1 VKYATFVPEAM
12 VVAGAVALV
21 LIGRFRPAQ
30 RRRLRARLP
39 AGAAVVL
46 LVAFGVELYAG
57 ANVGSYFG
65 GGLVQDRL
73 ALFAKAAGL
82 LAAAVAIAVADWPSE
97 ESPALALAMTLLAV
111 FGLMVTASAGD
122 VVGVWAGL
130 ELAGAAGVGML
141 AVRRPDLG
149 LRLLVL
155 GGAASAMTLLGLA
168 YVYATAGTADLL
180 GIRQVL
186 IGAAPTLPLALPVL
200 LLLGALAFR
209 AALTPAQVAAGPML
223 PPASP
228 LSSGLVVGLV
238 AAAALVATVK
248 VAAALSPV
256 SGVYS
261 PYLEVVAALAMVGG
275 GAAALGVRTPRAR
288 IAFLAAGQA
297 GWVLAGV
304 ATHYRGGIGSA
315 VFLLG
320 SFAIAAMAGPAVM
333 GATGLAEA
341 ALAGMG
347 TLRPHRAAA
356 LALALLS
363 LAGAP
368 PLAGFFGEFAVGSAL
383 AQSGHFELLAL
394 GLLGTTFSV
403 IAALGTLRVMFL
415 QNPVDEAR
423 RGGAALPVW
432 TRLSAAAAIA
442 LCVVIAGYGLLANP
456 ILSLA
461 TQGAEGLGLR

>member
-1 VKYATFVPEAM
+1 VKYTTLVPEAM
-12 VVAGAVALV
+12 VVAAGVAL
-21 LIGRFRPAQ
+21 LLSSRFRAAQ
-30 RRRLRARLP
+30 HRRLRTRLP
-39 AGAAVVL
+39 AIAAIVL
-46 LVAFGVELYAG
+46 LVAFGIELYAG

-82 LAAAVAIAVADWPSE
+82 LAAAAAIALADWPSE
-97 ESPALALAMTLLAV
+97 ESPTLALAMTMFAL

-122 VVGVWAGL
+122 VIGVWAGL
-130 ELAGAAGVGML
+130 ELAGAAGVGVL

-149 LRLLVL
+149 LRLLL
-155 GGAASAMTLLGLA
+155 LGAAGSAMTLIGLA

-186 IGAAPTLPLALPVL
+186 VGAAPTLPLALPVL

-209 AALTPAQVAAGPML
+209 AAMSPAQVAAGPIL

-228 LSSGLVVGLV
+228 LSTGLVVGLV
-238 AAAALVATVK
+238 ASSALVAAVK
-248 VAAALSPV
+248 IAAALSPV

-261 PYLEVVAALAMVGG
+261 TYLEVVAAIAMVGG
-275 GAAALGVRTPRAR
+275 GAAALAVRTPRAR

-297 GWVLAGV
+297 GWVLAGL
-304 ATHYRGGIGSA
+304 ATHDRGGIGSG

-320 SFAIAAMAGPAVM
+320 AFVLAATAGPAAL
-333 GATGLAEA
+333 GASGLAEMA
-341 ALAGMG
+341 IAGMG

-356 LALALLS
+356 LTLALLS
-363 LAGAP
+363 LAGVP
-368 PLAGFFGEFAVGSAL
+368 PLAGFFGEFAVGAAL

-394 GLLGTTFSV
+394 GLLGTVLSSV
-403 IAALGTLRVMFL
+403 AALGTLRALYL

-423 RGGAALPVW
+423 RGGAVLPAW
-432 TRLSAAAAIA
+432 TRLSAGAAIG
-442 LCVVIAGYGLLANP
+442 LCIVIAGYGLLASP
-456 ILSLA
+456 ILALA
-461 TQGAEGLGLR
+461 DQSAEGLGLK

>member
-1 VKYATFVPEAM
+1 MKYTTFVPEAM
-12 VVAGAVALV
+12 VVAAALA
-21 LIGRFRPAQ
+21 LLLAGRFRPAQ
-30 RRRLRARLP
+30 QRQLRARLP
-39 AGAAVVL
+39 AAAAIVL

-57 ANVGSYFG
+57 ASVGSYFG

-82 LAAAVAIAVADWPSE
+82 LAGAIAIGVADWPAE
-97 ESPALALAMTLLAV
+97 ESPSLALAMTMFAL

-130 ELAGAAGVGML
+130 EVAGAAGVGIL

-149 LRLLVL
+149 LRLLLL
-155 GGAASAMTLLGLA
+155 GAAASAMTLVGLA
-168 YVYATAGTADLL
+168 YLYATAGTADLL

-186 IGAAPTLPLALPVL
+186 VGAAPTLPLALPVL

-209 AALTPAQVAAGPML
+209 AAMTPAQVAASPLL

-228 LSSGLVVGLV
+228 LSTGLVVGLV
-238 AAAALVATVK
+238 AAAALVGAVK

-261 PYLEVVAALAMVGG
+261 PYLEVVAALSMVGG
-275 GAAALGVRTPRAR
+275 GAAALAVRTPRAR

-297 GWVLAGV
+297 GWVLAGLS
-304 ATHYRGGIGSA
+304 THYRGGIGSA

-320 SFAIAAMAGPAVM
+320 AFVLAATAGPASM
-333 GATGLAEA
+333 GATGFAEA

-347 TLRPHRAAA
+347 RLRPHRAAA
-356 LALALLS
+356 LSLALLS
-363 LAGAP
+363 LAGVP

-383 AQSGHFELLAL
+383 AQSGHFELLAV
-394 GLLGTTFSV
+394 GLLGTTLSTV
-403 IAALGTLRVMFL
+403 AALGTLRAMYL
-415 QNPVDEAR
+415 QNPLDEAR
-423 RGGAALPVW
+423 RGGAVLPVW
-432 TRLSAAAAIA
+432 TRLSAGAAVA
-442 LCVVIAGYGLLANP
+442 LCMFIAAYGLLASP
-456 ILSLA
+456 ILALA
-461 TQGAEGLGLR
+461 DQGAEGLGLK

>member
-1 VKYATFVPEAM
+1 MKYATFVPEAM

-21 LIGRFRPAQ
+21 LIGRFQPAQ
-30 RRRLRARLP
+30 QRRLRGRLP
-39 AGAAVVL
+39 AGAALVL
-46 LVAFGVELYAG
+46 LVAFGLELFAG

-82 LAAAVAIAVADWPSE
+82 LAAATAIAVADWPAE
-97 ESPALALAMTLLAV
+97 DSPSGALAMTMLAV

-141 AVRRPDLG
+141 AMRRPDLG
-149 LRLLVL
+149 LRLLLL
-155 GGAASAMTLLGLA
+155 GAAASAMALLGLA

-186 IGAAPTLPLALPVL
+186 LDAAPTLPLALPVL

-209 AALTPAQVAAGPML
+209 ASITPSVVAAGPAV
-223 PPASP
+223 PTASP
-228 LSSGLVVGLV
+228 LSTGLVVGLV
-238 AAAALVATVK
+238 AAAALLAAVK

-256 SGVYS
+256 SAVYS
-261 PYLEVVAALAMVGG
+261 SYLEVVAALAMVGG
-275 GAAALGVRTPRAR
+275 GAAALAVRAPRAR
-288 IAFLAAGQA
+288 IAFLAAGQT
-297 GWVLAGV
+297 GWVLAGL

-320 SFAIAAMAGPAVM
+320 SLVVAATAGPAVM
-333 GATGLAEA
+333 GAAGVGEA

-394 GLLGTTFSV
+394 GLLGTTLGV
-403 IAALGTLRVMFL
+403 VAALGTLRVIYL
-415 QNPVDEAR
+415 QNPIDEAR
-423 RGGAALPVW
+423 RAGTLPVW
-432 TRLSAAAAIA
+432 TRLSAGAAIA
-442 LCVVIAGYGLLANP
+442 LCVAIAGYGLLANP

-461 TQGAEGLGLR
+461 TQSAEGLGLR

>member
-1 VKYATFVPEAM
+1 M
-12 VVAGAVALV
+12 VVAAGVAL
-21 LIGRFRPAQ
+21 LLAGRFRPAQ
-30 RRRLRARLP
+30 QRRLRSRLP
-39 AGAAVVL
+39 AVAAIVL
-46 LVAFGVELYAG
+46 LVAFGIELYAG

-82 LAAAVAIAVADWPSE
+82 LAAAAAIAVADWPSE
-97 ESPALALAMTLLAV
+97 ESPSLALAMTMFAL

-122 VVGVWAGL
+122 VIGVWAGL

-149 LRLLVL
+149 LRLLLL
-155 GGAASAMTLLGLA
+155 GAAASAMTLVGLA

-186 IGAAPTLPLALPVL
+186 LGAAPTLPLALPVL

-209 AALTPAQVAAGPML
+209 AAMTPAQVAAGPNL

-228 LSSGLVVGLV
+228 LSTGLVVGLV
-238 AAAALVATVK
+238 AAAALVAAVK

-261 PYLEVVAALAMVGG
+261 PYLEVVAAAAMIGG
-275 GAAALGVRTPRAR
+275 GAAALAVRTPRAR

-297 GWVLAGV
+297 GWVLAGLS
-304 ATHYRGGIGSA
+304 THYRGGTGSA

-320 SFAIAAMAGPAVM
+320 AFVLAATAGPAAM
-333 GATGLAEA
+333 GATGSAEA

-356 LALALLS
+356 LSLALLS
-363 LAGAP
+363 LAGVP
-368 PLAGFFGEFAVGSAL
+368 PLAGFFGVFAVGSAL

-394 GLLGTTFSV
+394 GLLGTTLSTV
-403 IAALGTLRVMFL
+403 AALGTLRVMYL
-415 QNPVDEAR
+415 QNPLDEAR
-423 RGGAALPVW
+423 RGGVVLPVW
-432 TRLSAAAAIA
+432 TRLSAGAAVA
-442 LCVVIAGYGLLANP
+442 LCVVIGAYGLFASP
-456 ILSLA
+456 ILALA
-461 TQGAEGLGLR
+461 DQSAEGLGLK

>member
-1 VKYATFVPEAM
+1 MKYATFVPEAM
-12 VVAGAVALV
+12 VVAAALV
-21 LIGRFRPAQ
+21 LLLAARFRPAQ
-30 RRRLRARLP
+30 QRRLRSRLP
-39 AGAAVVL
+39 AAAAIVL
-46 LVAFGVELYAG
+46 LVAFGIELYAG

-82 LAAAVAIAVADWPSE
+82 LAAAIAIGVADWPAE
-97 ESPALALAMTLLAV
+97 DSPSLALAMTLFAL

-130 ELAGAAGVGML
+130 ELAGAAGVGVL

-149 LRLLVL
+149 LRLLLL
-155 GGAASAMTLLGLA
+155 GAAASAMTLVGLA

-186 IGAAPTLPLALPVL
+186 LGAAPTLPLALPVL
-200 LLLGALAFR
+200 LVLGALAFR
-209 AALTPAQVAAGPML
+209 AAMTPAQVAAGPVL

-228 LSSGLVVGLV
+228 LSTALVVGLV
-238 AAAALVATVK
+238 AGAALVAAVK

-275 GAAALGVRTPRAR
+275 GSAALAVRTPRAR

-297 GWVLAGV
+297 GWVLAGL

-320 SFAIAAMAGPAVM
+320 AFVLAATAGPASL
-333 GATGLAEA
+333 GATGFAEA
-341 ALAGMG
+341 AVAGMG

-356 LALALLS
+356 LSLALLS
-363 LAGAP
+363 LAGVP

-383 AQSGHFELLAL
+383 AQSGHFELLAV
-394 GLLGTTFSV
+394 GLLGTTLSTV
-403 IAALGTLRVMFL
+403 AALGTLRAMYL
-415 QNPVDEAR
+415 QNPLDELVEGHAVPIEFVHR
-423 RGGAALPVW
+423 SFGLFVE
-432 TRLSAAAAIA
+432 T
-442 LCVVIAGYGLLANP
+442 VIP
-456 ILSLA
+456 
-461 TQGAEGLGLR
+461 

>member
-1 VKYATFVPEAM
+1 VKYTTLVPEAM
-12 VVAGAVALV
+12 VVATGVV
-21 LIGRFRPAQ
+21 LLLMSRFRPAQ
-30 RRRLRARLP
+30 QRRLRGRLP
-39 AGAAVVL
+39 AIVAMVL
-46 LVAFGVELYAG
+46 LVAGGVELYAC

-73 ALFAKAAGL
+73 ALFAKVAGM

-97 ESPALALAMTLLAV
+97 ESPSLALAMTAFAL

-122 VVGVWAGL
+122 VIGVWAGL

-141 AVRRPDLG
+141 AARRPDLG
-149 LRLLVL
+149 LRLLLL
-155 GGAASAMTLLGLA
+155 GAAASAMTLIGLA

-186 IGAAPTLPLALPVL
+186 LGAAPTLPLALPVL

-209 AALTPAQVAAGPML
+209 AAMTPAQVTAGPAL

-228 LSSGLVVGLV
+228 LSTGLIVGLV
-238 AAAALVATVK
+238 AAAALVAAVK
-248 VAAALSPV
+248 VSAALSPV

-261 PYLEVVAALAMVGG
+261 TYLEVVAAIAMVGG
-275 GAAALGVRTPRAR
+275 GAAALAVRAPRAR

-297 GWVLAGV
+297 GWVLAGLS
-304 ATHYRGGIGSA
+304 THYRGGIGSA

-320 SFAIAAMAGPAVM
+320 AFVFAATAGPAAM

-356 LALALLS
+356 LTLALLS
-363 LAGAP
+363 LAGVP
-368 PLAGFFGEFAVGSAL
+368 PLAGFFGLFAVGTAL
-383 AQSGHFELLAL
+383 AQSGHFELLAV
-394 GLLGTTFSV
+394 GLLGTMLST
-403 IAALGTLRVMFL
+403 IAVLGTLRAMYL
-415 QNPVDEAR
+415 QNPLDEAR
-423 RGGAALPVW
+423 RGGAVLPVW
-432 TRLSAAAAIA
+432 TRLSAAAAVG
-442 LCVVIAGYGLLANP
+442 LCAVIAAYGLLASP
-456 ILSLA
+456 ILALA
-461 TQGAEGLGLR
+461 DQSAEGLGLK

>member
-1 VKYATFVPEAM
+1 MKYATFVPEAM
-12 VVAGAVALV
+12 VVAAGVAL
-21 LIGRFRPAQ
+21 LLGGRFRPAQ
-30 RRRLRARLP
+30 QRRLRSRLP
-39 AGAAVVL
+39 AAAAIVL
-46 LVAFGVELYAG
+46 LVAFGLELYAG
-57 ANVGSYFG
+57 ASVGSYFG

-82 LAAAVAIAVADWPSE
+82 LAAAIAIGLADWPAE
-97 ESPALALAMTLLAV
+97 ESPTLALAMTLFAL

-149 LRLLVL
+149 LRLLLL
-155 GGAASAMTLLGLA
+155 GAAASAMTLVGLA

-186 IGAAPTLPLALPVL
+186 LGAAPTLPLALPVL

-209 AALTPAQVAAGPML
+209 AAMTPAQVAAGPVL
-223 PPASP
+223 PPVSP
-228 LSSGLVVGLV
+228 LSTGLVVGLV
-238 AAAALVATVK
+238 AAAALVAAVK

-275 GAAALGVRTPRAR
+275 GSAALAVRTPRAR

-297 GWVLAGV
+297 GWVLAGL
-304 ATHYRGGIGSA
+304 ATHDRGGIGSS

-320 SFAIAAMAGPAVM
+320 AFVLAATAGPAAM
-333 GATGLAEA
+333 GATGFAEA

-356 LALALLS
+356 LSLALLS
-363 LAGAP
+363 LAGVP

-383 AQSGHFELLAL
+383 AQSGHFELLAV
-394 GLLGTTFSV
+394 GLLGTTLSTV
-403 IAALGTLRVMFL
+403 AALGTLRAMYL
-415 QNPVDEAR
+415 QNPLDEAR
-423 RGGAALPVW
+423 RGGAVLPVW
-432 TRLSAAAAIA
+432 TRLSAGAAVA
-442 LCVVIAGYGLLANP
+442 LCMFIGAYGLLASP
-456 ILSLA
+456 ILALA
-461 TQGAEGLGLR
+461 DQGAEGLGLK

>member
-12 VVAGAVALV
+12 VVAAALV
-21 LIGRFRPAQ
+21 LLLAARFRPAQ
-30 RRRLRARLP
+30 QRRLRSRLP
-39 AGAAVVL
+39 AAAAIVL
-46 LVAFGVELYAG
+46 LVAFGIELYAG

-73 ALFAKAAGL
+73 ALFAKAVGL
-82 LAAAVAIAVADWPSE
+82 LAAAIAIGVADWPAE
-97 ESPALALAMTLLAV
+97 DSPSLALAMTLFAL

-122 VVGVWAGL
+122 VVAVWAGL

-149 LRLLVL
+149 LRLLLL
-155 GGAASAMTLLGLA
+155 GAAASAMTLVGLA

-186 IGAAPTLPLALPVL
+186 LGAAPTLPLALPVL
-200 LLLGALAFR
+200 LVLGALAFR
-209 AALTPAQVAAGPML
+209 AAMTPAQVAAGPVL

-228 LSSGLVVGLV
+228 LSTGLVVGLV
-238 AAAALVATVK
+238 AAAALVAAVK

-275 GAAALGVRTPRAR
+275 GSAALAVRTPRAR

-297 GWVLAGV
+297 GWVLAGL

-320 SFAIAAMAGPAVM
+320 AFVLAATAGPASM
-333 GATGLAEA
+333 GATGFAEA

-356 LALALLS
+356 LSLAMLS
-363 LAGAP
+363 LAGVP

-383 AQSGHFELLAL
+383 AQSGHFELLAV
-394 GLLGTTFSV
+394 GLLGTTLSTV
-403 IAALGTLRVMFL
+403 AALGTLRAMYL
-415 QNPVDEAR
+415 QNPLDEAR
-423 RGGAALPVW
+423 RGGAVLPVL
-432 TRLSAAAAIA
+432 TRLSAGAAVA
-442 LCVVIAGYGLLANP
+442 LCMFIAAYGLLASP
-456 ILSLA
+456 ILALA
-461 TQGAEGLGLR
+461 DQGAEGLGLK

>member
-1 VKYATFVPEAM
+1 MKYATFVPDAI
-12 VVAGAVALV
+12 VVAAAVALV
-21 LIGRFRPAQ
+21 LIARFRPAQ
-30 RRRLRARLP
+30 QRQLRARLP
-39 AGAAVVL
+39 AGTAIVL
-46 LVAFGVELYAG
+46 LVAFGIELFAG
-57 ANVGSYFG
+57 ANLGSYFG

-97 ESPALALAMTLLAV
+97 ESPSVALALTLLAV

-122 VVGVWAGL
+122 LIGVWAGV
-130 ELAGAAGVGML
+130 ELAGAAGVGLL

-149 LRLLVL
+149 LRLLLL
-155 GGAASAMTLLGLA
+155 GAAASAMTLLGLA

-209 AALTPAQVAAGPML
+209 AALTPVQVAGGPVL

-238 AAAALVATVK
+238 AAAALLAAVK

-256 SGVYS
+256 SGVYA
-261 PYLEVVAALAMVGG
+261 PYLEVVAGLAMVGG
-275 GAAALGVRTPRAR
+275 GAAALAVRTPRAR

-304 ATHYRGGIGSA
+304 ATHYQGGIGSA

-320 SFAIAAMAGPAVM
+320 PFVIAATAGPAIM
-333 GATGLAEA
+333 GATGMAEA

-356 LALALLS
+356 LGLALLS

-368 PLAGFFGEFAVGSAL
+368 PLAGFFGEFVVGSAL
-383 AQSGHFELLAL
+383 ARSGHFELLAV
-394 GLLGTTFSV
+394 GLLGTTLSL

-415 QNPVDEAR
+415 QNPIDEAR
-423 RGGAALPVW
+423 RGGAALPAW
-432 TRLSAAAAIA
+432 TRLSAGAAVA
-442 LCVVIAGYGLLANP
+442 LGIVIASYGLLGNP
-456 ILSLA
+456 ILGLA